1 MTTEKTTKTDKKSK
15 KPVPTISVE
24 IVKTDG
30 AFDLAATLA
39 GAEAQVRRYANTAAK
54 YDTALTASL
63 GRVFDQYP
71 GTRLNASALR
81 TFVMKD
87 LSESG
92 EVKITPDNERAIGLA
107 LVALVQAN
115 SSLKREDGK
124 LFRSGGKGPKGGTV
138 RWSDIKDDTAEDAAE
153 DDSDEELNA

>member
-1 MTTEKTTKTDKKSK
+1 MTTTTDKKSP
-15 KPVPTISVE
+15 KPAKVPTISVE

-39 GAEAQVRRYANTAAK
+39 GAAAQVQRYADTAAK
-54 YDTALTASL
+54 YDKVLTASL
-63 GRVFDQYP
+63 GRVFDEYP

-87 LSESG
+87 LSDSG
-92 EVKITPDNERAIGLA
+92 ELKITPENERAIGKA

-115 SSLKREDGK
+115 SSKERSDGK
-124 LFRSGGKGPKGGTV
+124 LFCGGKGPLGGTR
-138 RWSDIKDDTAEDAAE
+138 RWSDIPEDVVAE
-153 DDSDEELNA
+153 DDSDEELDA